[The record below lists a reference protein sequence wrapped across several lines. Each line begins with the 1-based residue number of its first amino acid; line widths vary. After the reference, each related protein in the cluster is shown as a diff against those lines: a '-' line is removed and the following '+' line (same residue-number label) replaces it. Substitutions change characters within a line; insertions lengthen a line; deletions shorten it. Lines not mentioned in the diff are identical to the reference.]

1 MSELEE
7 GTASNFDLL
16 RGFIAEEYPD
26 RLSLFDQCTH
36 RFRRVDPGD
45 DIFQYFI
52 ATGFLTL
59 VFRSVPEKLAKI
71 LAEAKGTAASS
82 PEDATRTLT
91 PVVDLI
97 RGDLAG
103 IKQDVLTQITEALAL
118 YRVDMAKGQPAP
130 STRATARAEETT
142 PADAA
147 PTAPPR
153 PSGRKF
159 APWIFAGLLALAAGG
174 VGGYFG
180 DRHARLAADLQM
192 ESRVQARMSQV
203 KTWLDT
209 EQEAKAVLMSRK
221 ATLSFDFARDP
232 SLKDHKVYT
241 LTVKG
246 VPIVRAG
253 KTKEGDG
260 VIAWESNV
268 PDLFTQ

>member
-1 MSELEE
+1 MSEPEE
-7 GTASNFDLL
+7 GTPSNFDLL
-16 RGFIAEEYPD
+16 RDFIAEEYPD

-36 RFRRVDPGD
+36 RFRRIDPGD
-45 DIFQYFI
+45 DIYQYFI
-52 ATGFLTL
+52 ATGFLAM

-71 LAEAKGTAASS
+71 LAEAKGPAASA
-82 PEDATRTLT
+82 EDTAKTLT
-91 PVVDLI
+91 PVVDVI

-103 IKQDVLTQITEALAL
+103 IKKDLLTQITEALAL
-118 YRVDMAKGQPAP
+118 YRVDVAKSHPVPPTA
-130 STRATARAEETT
+130 ATFAGTT
-142 PADAA
+142 PADPDTAA
-147 PTAPPR
+147 PSR
-153 PSGRKF
+153 PSGRKS
-159 APWIFAGLLALAAGG
+159 ATWILAGLLALAAGAAG
-174 VGGYFG
+174 WYLGE
-180 DRHARLAADLQM
+180 RHARQAADREV
-192 ESRVQARMSQV
+192 ESRVQTRMSQI
-203 KTWLDT
+203 KAWIDT
-209 EQEAKAVLMSRK
+209 EEEAKAVLMSRK

>member
-1 MSELEE
+1 MSEPEE
-7 GTASNFDLL
+7 GTPSNFDLL
-16 RGFIAEEYPD
+16 RDFIAEEYPD

-36 RFRRVDPGD
+36 RFRRIDPGD
-45 DIFQYFI
+45 DIYQYFI
-52 ATGFLTL
+52 ATGFLAM

-71 LAEAKGTAASS
+71 LAEAKGPAASS
-82 PEDATRTLT
+82 PEDATKTLT

-103 IKQDVLTQITEALAL
+103 IKKEVLTQITEALAL

-130 STRATARAEETT
+130 PTTATATAEETT
-142 PADAA
+142 PADAT

-153 PSGRKF
+153 PSGRKS
-159 APWIFAGLLALAAGG
+159 APWIFAGLLALATGAAGA
-174 VGGYFG
+174 YLG
-180 DRHARLAADLQM
+180 DRHARQAADREV
-192 ESRVQARMSQV
+192 ESRVQTRMSQI
-203 KTWLDT
+203 KAWIDT
-209 EQEAKAVLMSRK
+209 EEEAKAVLMSRK

-246 VPIVRAG
+246 VPVVRAG